1 MNLALASFDDIA
13 EELAKRF
20 ENMVIIG
27 HNSITHE
34 PGFNSQQRYRF
45 SGDPN
50 TVLGLLDTVHYNVL
64 MEKERLTEDTTDV

>member
-1 MNLALASFDDIA
+1 MNLELASFDDIA

-27 HNSITHE
+27 QKPITHE
-34 PGFNSQQRYRF
+34 PGFNAQQRYRF

-64 MEKERLTEDTTDV
+64 LEKERLTEDTTDV

>member
-1 MNLALASFDDIA
+1 MNLELASFDDIA
-13 EELAKRF
+13 EELGKRF

-27 HNSITHE
+27 HKSIAHE

-64 MEKERLTEDTTDV
+64 IEKERLTEDTTDV

>member
-1 MNLALASFDDIA
+1 MNLELASFDDIA
-13 EELAKRF
+13 EELGKRF

-27 HNSITHE
+27 AKPIVND
-34 PGFNSQQRYRF
+34 PGFNTQQRYRF

-64 MEKERLTEDTTDV
+64 LEKERLTESTEDV